1 MAVYS
6 IVKLSELECVKRIDA
21 EYYKPEYLQIR
32 ELLQGLSTKQIKE
45 ISESVI
51 SFGAYSLCNYISYT
65 SKGIPYLNVEN
76 IKEGYIDWENIKY
89 IDERTNNLLKKSQVR
104 EGQVILTMAGTI
116 GNAAVAYNIPSK
128 LNSNQ
133 AIAKITLYKNFSPFY
148 VSAFLN
154 SYYGKIQTHW
164 EIVSN
169 VQPNIFLWQIKK
181 VKVFIPFDKSL
192 ENKITNLY
200 KKGLDLLLDSR
211 TFYTQAEDLLLQEL
225 GLKDYK
231 PQYKKTY
238 SAKLSDALSARRI
251 DAEYFQPAYEE
262 VIERIRNRGIEIKPL
277 KSFLC
282 EIQKGVEVGSENY
295 LENGKLFL
303 RVSNLSVNGFTDKDQ
318 KYISD
323 EIYQRFIK
331 YKLNVG
337 DFLLTKDATPGI
349 AYVIKEDVEGIISS
363 GIVKLK
369 IDEDQIN
376 KEYLALCINSIIGKS
391 QVERD
396 VGGSV

>member
-1 MAVYS
+1 NAEEFVGRTG
-6 IVKLSELECVKRIDA
+6 IFKLEGNYTFAS
-21 EYYKPEYLQIR
+21 YLIR
-32 ELLQGLSTKQIKE
+32 LRVNKNSGLL
-45 ISESVI
+45 
-51 SFGAYSLCNYISYT
+51 
-65 SKGIPYLNVEN
+65 PDYLN
-76 IKEGYIDWENIKY
+76 I
-89 IDERTNNLLKKSQVR
+89 
-104 EGQVILTMAGTI
+104 
-116 GNAAVAYNIPSK
+116 
-128 LNSNQ
+128 
-133 AIAKITLYKNFSPFY
+133 
-148 VSAFLN
+148 FLN
-154 SYYGKIQTHW
+154 SKFGRKQIHRFSRRAVNQANVNAQELKNFMIALVSLNLQNKIAKL
-164 EIVSN
+164 SN
-169 VQPNIFLWQIKK
+169 AAWQEIKK
-181 VKVFIPFDKSL
+181 
-192 ENKITNLY
+192 
-200 KKGLDLLLDSR
+200 SR
-211 TFYTQAEDLLLQEL
+211 TFYSQAESLLLEEL

-238 SAKLSDALSARRI
+238 TAKLSDALSARRL

-262 VIERIRNRGIEIKPL
+262 VMERIINRGIEIKPL

-331 YKLNVG
+331 YKPNVG

-349 AYVIKEDVEGIISS
+349 AYVVKEDVEGIISS

-396 VGGSV
+396 VGGSVIIHWRPEQIRQLLIPILPDHIQRQIAELVQKSHQARKKAKELLEIAKRAVEIAIEKSEEEALNFISSSQNHY